1 MLCELIG
8 LYKTFHVIENPKD
21 ITFKIHS
28 RLGNCYAGPVIFTNE
43 ILSHEI
49 LLSYFFPSLE
59 MIIK

>member
-43 ILSHEI
+43 MGHYKIDS
-49 LLSYFFPSLE
+49 
-59 MIIK
+59 